1 MTDNDFFSLRMRAA
15 QGGPHELGGKHI
27 SGGENLCTKDEILK
41 KSLML
46 MKKALTHKRGDPD
59 FLQIIVEKISEPI
72 TFVEPL
78 PVRTYGVKD
87 ANEGRQKAKLLLKAA
102 GIEENIVDRG
112 FLELSNSWD
121 TRGAIMI
128 DVNTGMR
135 IDGRGLKGVR
145 VSRIDWE
152 ESSYERWLAKY
163 CQPRNQRMKE
173 ALAIATKVTLHPSTV
188 AELCWSDDPD
198 YITGYVASRKNGYER
213 ITKMKEYGDEKGGR
227 VYFVHLVSEQ
237 ELEQYI
243 HYLEKAPVMLKM
255 ED

>member
-1 MTDNDFFSLRMRAA
+1 MKDNDFFSLRMRASK
-15 QGGPHELGGKHI
+15 GGPHELGGKHI
-27 SGGENLCTKDEILK
+27 SGGENLCTKDEIPK

-46 MKKALTHKRGDPD
+46 MKKALTHKRGEPD
-59 FLQIIVEKISEPI
+59 FLQIIIEKISEPI
-72 TFVEPL
+72 TFVKPL
-78 PVRTYGVKD
+78 SVRRYEVKD
-87 ANEGRQKAKLLLKAA
+87 ANEGQQKARLLLKAA

-121 TRGAIMI
+121 TRGAIII

-145 VSRIDWE
+145 VSRVDWE
-152 ESSYERWLAKY
+152 EDSYERWLTKH
-163 CQPRNQRMKE
+163 CQPRNPRMKD
-173 ALAIATKVTLHPSTV
+173 ALAIATKVSSHPSTV

-198 YITGYVASRKNGYER
+198 YITGYVASQKNGYER

-227 VYFVHLVSEQ
+227 VFFVNLASKQ
-237 ELEQYI
+237 EIEQYI
-243 HYLEKAPVMLKM
+243 HYLEKVPVMLKM